1 MNYTLEELEKTWNF
15 YDNSAKE
22 IIDNAVDVSFKF
34 IDEDMLQKYEE
45 YIENNNF
52 EDNDDFNIFELM
64 SDKFYRENFHSY
76 IIAQLLKSEII
87 LKNFLKFIEVN
98 EIVYINNG
106 YDVIPEYPIKHEIKD
121 GRIDI
126 LIKSNDKEN
135 NEYEENKEKPH
146 CIIIENKLHGAK
158 DEERQ
163 LYRYFIACSE
173 KFEVDKIV
181 YLPNLDKNN
190 DPDGQSEEGIPK
202 GLIKTIVGYN
212 GENKDFHAVLN
223 DSLEEVKS
231 NSNIEWHLLL
241 KHYLKILRLTGETKM
256 DALTEKFYNKIKTE
270 PEEYKKIQLIAT
282 MYNDLIKTRINS
294 LEEEFK
300 GEPHYKAIEKNIK
313 EYWFIKDFYSKRRG
327 INYTIVID
335 VYDDSSYLSLFS
347 REEETATD
355 DNPKSKK
362 KWEQDN
368 KDIEAWLK
376 KHKLFE
382 GFDNGGD
389 YLARWYKGF
398 KFPEEEKALYEFAKK
413 LIECLEEDVE
423 SIYNSGK

>member
-34 IDEDMLQKYEE
+34 INEDMLQRYEE

-106 YDVIPEYPIKHEIKD
+106 YDVIPEYSIKHEIKD

-181 YLPNLDKNN
+181 YLPNLDNNN
-190 DPDGQSEEGIPK
+190 DPEEQSKKGIPK

-256 DALTEKFYNKIKTE
+256 DALTEKFYNKIKAE

-282 MYNDLIKTRINS
+282 MYNDLIKTRIDYYAK
-294 LEEEFK
+294 EFN
-300 GEPHYKAIEKNIK
+300 GENHQNRYFWR
-313 EYWFIKDFYSKRRG
+313 YFYSEKREMDYCLE
-327 INYTIVID
+327 IYMYNNY
-335 VYDDSSYLSLFS
+335 SRLQLFS
-347 REEETATD
+347 GEERTATD
-355 DNPKSKK
+355 DNPKSTKNG
-362 KWEQDN
+362 N
-368 KDIEAWLK
+368 KIIK
-376 KHKLFE
+376 
-382 GFDNGGD
+382 
-389 YLARWYKGF
+389 
-398 KFPEEEKALYEFAKK
+398 
-413 LIECLEEDVE
+413 I
-423 SIYNSGK
+423 